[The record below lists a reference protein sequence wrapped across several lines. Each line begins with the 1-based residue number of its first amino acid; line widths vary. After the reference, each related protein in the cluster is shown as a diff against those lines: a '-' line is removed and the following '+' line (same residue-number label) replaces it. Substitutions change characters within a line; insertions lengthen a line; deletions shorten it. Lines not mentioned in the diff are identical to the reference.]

1 MKSSGALEHRFSF
14 IIEGEGLPVEQ
25 IAAQL
30 GLEPTKVIRR
40 GDVLNRLPEIVAEAD
55 EWVHTVDLT
64 APDGVDEGLNVLL
77 AALMAH
83 KAELDAIKAQ
93 WKASM
98 RLYVQS
104 DYAQIAYS
112 LMPETLTKLVAVGL
126 PLEVSTLSWGV
137 VDI

>member
-1 MKSSGALEHRFSF
+1 MKSSGMLEHRFSL
-14 IIEGEGLPVEQ
+14 IIEGEGLPAEE
-25 IAAQL
+25 ITAKL
-30 GLEPTKVIRR
+30 GLEPTKVIHQ

-55 EWVHTVDLT
+55 EWVHAVELS
-64 APDGVDEGLNVLL
+64 APDGVDEALNGLL

-83 KAELDAIKAQ
+83 KPELDAIKAK
-93 WKASM
+93 WKASL

-112 LMPETLTKLVAVGL
+112 LMPQTLTKLVAVGL
-126 PLEVSTLSWGV
+126 PLEVSTLSWGI

>member
-1 MKSSGALEHRFSF
+1 MRSKGALEHRFSF
-14 IIEGEGLPVEQ
+14 IIEGEGLPVDE

-30 GLEPTKVIRR
+30 GLEPTKVIRQ
-40 GDVLNRLPEIVAEAD
+40 GDMLNRLPEIIAGAD
-55 EWVHTVDLT
+55 EWVHTVDLS
-64 APDGVDEGLNVLL
+64 APEGVDEGLNGLL
-77 AALMAH
+77 ATLMAH
-83 KAELDAIKAQ
+83 REPLEAIKAQ
-93 WKASM
+93 WKASL

-112 LMPETLTKLVAVGL
+112 LMPETLQKLVAVGL